1 MKNIKGSIK
10 LLLALALSVTIVL
23 SSSVF
28 AINGYVI
35 SNVRKNIISE
45 ENAVDIEADCIL
57 VLGCRVLDNKEPSH
71 MLEDRLIKAVKLYG
85 RCGKKLLMSGD
96 HSSDDYNEVAVM
108 KNYAI
113 EKGVNE
119 ADILSDH
126 LGFSTYESVSRAKN
140 VYGAK
145 KIIIVTQEY
154 HLYRALYIAKS
165 MGMEAYGVA
174 CDRQEYKGQIWR
186 DIREAAAR
194 VKDYLLV

>member
-57 VLGCRVLDNKEPSH
+57 VLGCRVLDNKETSH